1 MADVKC
7 GRCDRHYSRFRSRCP
22 YCGALRS
29 NKSKRAVDNDNAKW
43 KVVAGVAILILL
55 IAGVAAILITTYAGQ
70 NTPDASD
77 PGQQSSGEPGKPEE
91 PSGNSDSGGVDSVDG
106 EDSTGGDNGQPEP
119 TPEPEPVVL
128 NGIRITTRS
137 GSQRTDI
144 TMHVRDVVTL
154 SYRTDPAD
162 YEGKV
167 TWSSSNENVF
177 IVLQSGELTAVSA
190 GTATLKIAM
199 GDKTAEC
206 IVRVIA

>member
-7 GRCDRHYSRFRSRCP
+7 GRCDRHYSKFRSRCP

-29 NKSKRAVDNDNAKW
+29 NKSKRAVDNDNATW
-43 KVVAGVAILILL
+43 KVVAGVAILLLL
-55 IAGVAAILITTYAGQ
+55 IAAVAAILIMTYAGQ
-70 NTPDASD
+70 NTPDASNPD
-77 PGQQSSGEPGKPEE
+77 QQGSAEQGGQDGTPT
-91 PSGNSDSGGVDSVDG
+91 SDSGGVDSVDG

-119 TPEPEPVVL
+119 TPDPEPVVL
-128 NGIRITTRS
+128 NSIRITTRS
-137 GSQRTDI
+137 GSTRTDI

-190 GTATLKIAM
+190 GTATLKIVM